1 MTFTQ
6 FIKQLS
12 SEQVN
17 TWWQTIAPNE
27 APEKV
32 EEENWKYK
40 LTKNGKELPF
50 KWSIAALAKYHN
62 IPFSNKDF
70 DSNVANR
77 DAFCEAFD
85 FEIQEDLVYDD
96 NEKKSFKEFH
106 DKLISHTFLFHDYR
120 I

>member
-17 TWWQTIAPNE
+17 TWWQTIAPNQ
-27 APEKV
+27 APEKI
-32 EEENWKYK
+32 EEDNWKYK
-40 LTKNGKELPF
+40 LSKNYKALPF
-50 KWSIAALAKYHN
+50 KWTITELAKYHN

-70 DSNVANR
+70 DSNVTNR

-85 FEIQEDLVYDD
+85 FEIEEDLVYDD
-96 NEKKSFKEFH
+96 FENKGFQDFYAKKSIKQTIVSE
-106 DKLISHTFLFHDYR
+106 LY
-120 I
+120 